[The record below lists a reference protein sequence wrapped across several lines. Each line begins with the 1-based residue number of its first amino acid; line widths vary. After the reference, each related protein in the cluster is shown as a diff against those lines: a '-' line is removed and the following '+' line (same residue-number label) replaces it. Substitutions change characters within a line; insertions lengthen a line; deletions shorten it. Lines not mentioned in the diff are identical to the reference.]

1 MEQFDFVNPVRDF
14 YSSYSFNTKLQVI
27 YCSNYEDV
35 LNKAK
40 SVKNSCILY
49 NKQLNTI
56 TDKQLDINLTYNK
69 DLEVFLILNV
79 ELNGKS
85 ALKVSGSNFALSNIS
100 FIDGSKSYKVPE
112 HIVEISAENLKMINF
127 SMHNFKCADADKD
140 YFRVKESAKNFQLYN
155 SLLDGKTN
163 NGVFLR
169 LDFPLNNYINCCVFK
184 NIDKGSTEN
193 GGEPIRLATS
203 GFENKDSFCTIDRC
217 YFNNCKSDPEII
229 SVKCSSNTIKNCIFE
244 NNGNSKLVLRHAHRC
259 VIDRCYF
266 SGSGMRVYGTKH
278 LIQNSQLVNDAN
290 ILLDNKSGSSY
301 VVAQDVKVNY
311 IYYDKVETPV
321 TNRGKNCSVTNII
334 KEFKITKNDLLN
346 PSKNLPVN
354 PSEPVIEIIPY
365 KVDSLKLYK
374 LNLNMT
380 TQQIQ
385 YLIENLNSLKL

>member
-1 MEQFDFVNPVRDF
+1 M
-14 YSSYSFNTKLQVI
+14 
-27 YCSNYEDV
+27 
-35 LNKAK
+35 
-40 SVKNSCILY
+40 
-49 NKQLNTI
+49 
-56 TDKQLDINLTYNK
+56 
-69 DLEVFLILNV
+69 
-79 ELNGKS
+79 
-85 ALKVSGSNFALSNIS
+85 
-100 FIDGSKSYKVPE
+100 
-112 HIVEISAENLKMINF
+112 
-127 SMHNFKCADADKD
+127 
-140 YFRVKESAKNFQLYN
+140 
-155 SLLDGKTN
+155 
-163 NGVFLR
+163 
-169 LDFPLNNYINCCVFK
+169 
-184 NIDKGSTEN
+184 
-193 GGEPIRLATS
+193 
-203 GFENKDSFCTIDRC
+203 
-217 YFNNCKSDPEII
+217 
-229 SVKCSSNTIKNCIFE
+229 
-244 NNGNSKLVLRHAHRC
+244 VLRHAHRC